1 MKAGIEPAR
10 AWSGG
15 CPPIQTPCRPAA
27 SPATLTPGEVVL
39 TTLLARGAICVTVS
53 SSRFATQMYPAPA
66 ATSAGRTPVGM
77 VPTNRLDSGSIT
89 ASELAVARSGS
100 DASSP
105 AAKIAATAAAS
116 RIAPPAAI
124 RTPPRLRP
132 SRAGPSAR
140 RRTRRVDRRVLP
152 EDRLLEGLELAAR
165 LEPELVGERTT
176 RVLVARERIRLAARA
191 VEGEHELGAQPLARG
206 MLSDEGLELWDQGRV
221 AAERQIGLD
230 ALLERQQTE
239 LGSSRAISG
248 CANCS

>member
-1 MKAGIEPAR
+1 MSPT
-10 AWSGG
+10 
-15 CPPIQTPCRPAA
+15 QTPCRPAA

-124 RTPPRLRP
+124 RTAPRLDR
-132 SRAGPSAR
+132 RGGTGAR
-140 RRTRRVDRRVLP
+140 RRTGASIAGSCRRIDCSSAWSSR
-152 EDRLLEGLELAAR
+152 
-165 LEPELVGERTT
+165 
-176 RVLVARERIRLAARA
+176 
-191 VEGEHELGAQPLARG
+191 
-206 MLSDEGLELWDQGRV
+206 
-221 AAERQIGLD
+221 
-230 ALLERQQTE
+230 
-239 LGSSRAISG
+239 LGSSPSWSANARRASW
-248 CANCS
+248 